1 VATYDEL
8 KRLAQEADRRGDRAT
23 AIGAMLKMQSMQE
36 PVDIQ
41 GAVAKAQGE
50 VVEGMGVGGRLLAG
64 VGQGVSDLGYGAGQA
79 LGLVSQDEV
88 RAKRDRDAPLM
99 ATTAGKVGSVGG
111 QIATALPAAFIPGA
125 NTATGAALMG
135 AVQGAAMPVAEGN
148 VVRQKLTGAAVG
160 AAVGRG
166 TNALGNYVGGK
177 VAQRGAARA
186 TEKLQNAG
194 RDAVLAQGQKLGY
207 AVEPTLANPSMT
219 NRIIEG
225 MAGKISTAQA
235 VAEKN
240 QSVTNSIARKAI
252 GLADDTPLDET
263 VLNGVRQQ
271 AGQVYEQIR
280 SLPGRVNADASYQGA
295 LLDIAKPFRRL
306 AEDVP
311 EEAGEQIENLVT
323 QYSKESFD
331 PSNVITLIQRRRKE
345 ASTLFKAFDD
355 PVKRDMAKAHRAL
368 ADALED
374 LLERHVSA
382 SGSPQLV
389 NELRQ
394 ARQLIAKTYSIEAAL
409 NPGSGNVVARQL
421 GNQLGKGKPL
431 SGELLDVARFA
442 KTFPKS
448 VQEVTSSMPG
458 VSPLDYAL
466 GAGSAVAS
474 QNPAA
479 LAMIAARPLAR
490 KALTSNV
497 YQNAMVQPRYAVGGV
512 QKAIPKILQ
521 NRAAP
526 AIASAL
532 SINAVE

>member
-1 VATYDEL
+1 MATYDEL
-8 KRLAQEADRRGDRAT
+8 KQLAIEADKRGDRET
-23 AIGAMLKMQSMQE
+23 AIAAMVKMQTMQQ
-36 PVDIQ
+36 PVDIK
-41 GAVAKAQGE
+41 GAADKAQAD
-50 VVEGMGVGGRLLAG
+50 VVEDMGIGGRLLAG

-111 QIATALPAAFIPGA
+111 QIATALPAAFIPGV
-125 NTATGAALMG
+125 NTATGAAILG

-148 VVRQKLTGAAVG
+148 VLRQKLTGAAVG

-166 TNALGNYVGGK
+166 THALGNYVGTK
-177 VAQRGAARA
+177 VAQKTAARA
-186 TEKLQNAG
+186 TEKLQNSG

-219 NRIIEG
+219 NRALEG
-225 MAGKISTAQA
+225 IAGKLTTAQA

-240 QSVTNSIARKAI
+240 QAITNQIAKRAI
-252 GLADDTPLDET
+252 GIADDSPLDDAA
-263 VLNGVRQQ
+263 LDQVRQQ
-271 AGQVYEQIR
+271 AGQIYQQIR
-280 SLPGRVNADASYQGA
+280 TLPGRVDTDASYQSA
-295 LLDIAKPFRRL
+295 LQNIAKPFRQL
-306 AEDVP
+306 AADVP
-311 EEAGEQIENLVT
+311 EEAGDQIENLVT
-323 QYSKESFD
+323 QYSKGSFD

-355 PVKRDMAKAHRAL
+355 PVKRDMAKAHRAV

-374 LLERHVSA
+374 LLERHVSKA
-382 SGSPQLV
+382 GSPEMVQ
-389 NELRQ
+389 ELRQ
-394 ARQLIAKTYSIEAAL
+394 ARELIAKTYSIEAAL

-431 SGELLDVARFA
+431 SGELLDVAKFA

-458 VSPLDYAL
+458 TSPLDWYA
-466 GAGSAVAS
+466 GAGVSVATGNPAGLAAVAGR
-474 QNPAA
+474 P
-479 LAMIAARPLAR
+479 IARSLI
-490 KALTSNV
+490 TSAP
-497 YQNAMVQPRYAVGGV
+497 YQRAMVTPNYGPTIAQR
-512 QKAIPKILQ
+512 AIPRIIQ

-532 SINAVE
+532 SVNAVE